1 MEFKKRPIYLF
12 RTILRLLPS
21 LKLSLK
27 SCNLASNNLDSL
39 ILLVATDIEL
49 FTADDKHYV
58 ELSPYCI
65 TAVNRS
71 AFSFQVSAQHNA
83 HVALMSTDNTAGPL
97 YEIVIGGWGNTISCI
112 RLAKQQECKRTY
124 FGPVVNSYTYTH
136 FWVSWANGVISLG
149 RSETVNQTKLI
160 EFTHTNPYPVNF
172 LAVMTGFGSTGNWK
186 FINGK

>member
-12 RTILRLLPS
+12 RTVLRLLPS

-39 ILLVATDIEL
+39 ILHVATDIEL
-49 FTADDKHYV
+49 FTADDKQYV

-71 AFSFQVSAQHNA
+71 AFSFQVSAQHDA

-97 YEIVIGGWGNTISCI
+97 YEIVIGGWGNTGSCI
-112 RLAKQQECKRTY
+112 RLEMQQQCKATY
-124 FGPVVNSYTYTH
+124 DGPVVNSNTYTH

-160 EFTHTNPYPVNF
+160 DFTHTDPYPVNF

>member
-1 MEFKKRPIYLF
+1 MF

-49 FTADDKHYV
+49 FTADDQQYV

-65 TAVNRS
+65 TAANRS
-71 AFSFQVSAQHNA
+71 AFSFQVSAQHDA
-83 HVALMSTDNTAGPL
+83 HVALMSTDNTAGLL
-97 YEIVIGGWGNTISCI
+97 YEIVIGGWGNTKSCI
-112 RLAKQQECKRTY
+112 RLAKQQECKNTY
-124 FGPVVNSYTYTH
+124 LGPVVNSYTYTH